1 MLAGIGVVAMTLAV
15 VAVSGNGGPV
25 ERLGMPMMAV
35 GPNGQEF
42 EVIDLPES
50 AVGGMEGGQQPR
62 AMAMERKGPEFL
74 SSNPQ
79 MQILTCF
86 GHCGADCQAYCE
98 DNYLACTHNDPAS
111 RSFHDGPTYLEPA
124 PDYYAP
130 TGRGHGGADHV
141 NWCRATLERCK
152 GHCQ

>member
-1 MLAGIGVVAMTLAV
+1 MTL
-15 VAVSGNGGPV
+15 SSNGPV

-42 EVIDLPES
+42 EVVDLPES
-50 AVGGMEGGQQPR
+50 ALGGMEGGQQPR

-111 RSFHDGPTYLEPA
+111 RSYHDGPTYLEPA

-130 TGRGHGGADHV
+130 TGRGHGVLILLCWGICVLDAGV
-141 NWCRATLERCK
+141 SCLTRCPAAAA
-152 GHCQ
+152 GVGFLF

>member
-1 MLAGIGVVAMTLAV
+1 
-15 VAVSGNGGPV
+15 
-25 ERLGMPMMAV
+25 MPMMAV

-86 GHCGADCQAYCE
+86 GHCGAECMVSLLKPA
-98 DNYLACTHNDPAS
+98 TGFMPAS
-111 RSFHDGPTYLEPA
+111 YGQSA
-124 PDYYAP
+124 QS
-130 TGRGHGGADHV
+130 
-141 NWCRATLERCK
+141 TLTSDIYS
-152 GHCQ
+152 

>member
-1 MLAGIGVVAMTLAV
+1 MG
-15 VAVSGNGGPV
+15 SNGPV

-42 EVIDLPES
+42 EVVDLPDS
-50 AVGGMEGGQQPR
+50 ALEGGQQ
-62 AMAMERKGPEFL
+62 AMMERKGPEFL

-86 GHCGADCQAYCE
+86 GHCGAECQAYCE
-98 DNYLACTHNDPAS
+98 DNYLACTHNDPAQ
-111 RSFHDGPTYLEPA
+111 RGDYHLAPTYLEPA

-130 TGRGHGGADHV
+130 TGRGHGGPDHV
-141 NWCRATLERCK
+141 NW
-152 GHCQ
+152 